1 MGIGYKLY
9 DSLICDLKSR
19 GFHTAIAIMA
29 APNEASSRLVFHL
42 IFNLYHDFYNHIPTY
57 LTLKIFRLHQ
67 KLGFEFVGQMK
78 EIGCKFNQML
88 DRQIWQKIL

>member
-1 MGIGYKLY
+1 MYYCCRSAYRLTVETSVYVRNGFHGMGIGYKLY

-42 IFNLYHDFYNHIPTY
+42 IFNLYHDFYNHI
-57 LTLKIFRLHQ
+57 LT
-67 KLGFEFVGQMK
+67 
-78 EIGCKFNQML
+78 
-88 DRQIWQKIL
+88 